1 MLRLRVTTT
10 FLTFVHLVRL
20 VLLRPLL
27 RRGGGNDDGGVLVPG
42 EEGEEPRPLDLH
54 LFLLIL
60 LLLLLLSLLLL
71 LIFLLSFFFLGT
83 VNRRVTLSTLCI
95 CLFLGNAALLVP
107 Q

>member
-1 MLRLRVTTT
+1 LRLRVTTT
-10 FLTFVHLVRL
+10 FHTFVHLVRL

-27 RRGGGNDDGGVLVPG
+27 RRGGGNNDRGILVPR

-54 LFLLIL
+54 LLLLIL

-71 LIFLLSFFFLGT
+71 LLFLLSFFFLGT
-83 VNRRVTLSTLCI
+83 LNRRVTLSTLCI